1 MNVTPQLI
9 NGVFGLI
16 DDLFTTD
23 EERSNAKL
31 KAMEIA
37 AAGGLAQLEVN
48 SKEALHKSLW
58 VAGWRPFIGWTCG
71 AAFVFAF
78 LISPLLETLVF
89 YAYAFGGHEIDL
101 SGLPTLDLAVMMPV
115 LMGMLGLGSLRT
127 FEKYNNKA

>member
-16 DDLFTTD
+16 DDLFTT
-23 EERSNAKL
+23 EEEKANAKL

-89 YAYAFGGHEIDL
+89 YAFALGGHEVDL
-101 SGLPTLDLAVMMPV
+101 TGLPTLDLAAMMPV
-115 LMGMLGLGSLRT
+115 LMGMLGLGGLRT
-127 FEKYNNKA
+127 FEKYKDKA